1 MPHSITSHG
10 AAGGMKLYHIC
21 ERIQVGL
28 KPDTMMAQK
37 MCSYLYAFSITMSYE
52 KQPANVEYMN
62 MRDAVIGKLKK
73 LKTFKGMLAMRLK
86 ISTSIM
92 HAAILMKSTIFT
104 EQSI

>member
-10 AAGGMKLYHIC
+10 AARGVKLYRIC

-52 KQPANVEYMN
+52 NNLPM
-62 MRDAVIGKLKK
+62 
-73 LKTFKGMLAMRLK
+73 
-86 ISTSIM
+86 
-92 HAAILMKSTIFT
+92 
-104 EQSI
+104 